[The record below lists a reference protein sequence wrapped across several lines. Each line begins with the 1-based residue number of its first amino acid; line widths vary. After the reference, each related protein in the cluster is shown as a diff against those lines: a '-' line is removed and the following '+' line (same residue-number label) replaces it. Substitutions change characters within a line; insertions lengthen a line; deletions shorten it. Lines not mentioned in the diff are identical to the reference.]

1 MQRVLRKRVPNA
13 LRDEA
18 KHLIHYR
25 ALGPRPEHGEVGRV
39 WPFHVVL
46 ASPGPL
52 LAHSTVSVHGV

>member
-52 LAHSTVSVHGV
+52 LAHST